1 MPSSPCTADFAVHER
16 TKRVAYETHGLA
28 LVFLSFQALGII
40 YSDIGTSPLYVLNGI
55 WPASG
60 PVPSKEDVIGGISA
74 IIWSLTLLPLVK
86 YAFIALRFGTTGG
99 EGGTFALYQGIYPR
113 EDPDI
118 DSGRTLTGDS
128 THWKAATIHSD
139 TLKRKLRW
147 GILIW
152 ATPSVVLTCLLFR
165 LTMADGTLT
174 PAVSVTSAVGGI
186 AVAKPSVSNDITPIS
201 IVILVVLFLVQR
213 FGTSKLSFMFSP
225 IALIWFLLL
234 AGTGL
239 YNITTYPGIFRAF
252 DPSRAVMLFVRT
264 RDYDLLAGI
273 LLCLTG
279 CEAMFANLG
288 HFNRA
293 AIQLSFVGFVYPS
306 LVLAYLGQG
315 ARLIVDGEA
324 ALSNI
329 FYQTIPGKANGPL
342 WWHVCLPL
350 RQVVSLKLG
359 FRIVFVFAILATIIA
374 SQALI
379 SATFSLF
386 QQVINL
392 KSFLPLKICH
402 TSDNIEGQIYIP
414 AVNWT
419 LMIIIVILIACF
431 SNSTNLTNAYGFAVA
446 TVMLSTT
453 GLLTVH
459 MLWVKHWPVIVAVGY
474 FLIWG
479 FFDGLFWGASV
490 KKVPH
495 GAWVPLMMGII
506 LASAML
512 FWTWAKGLEDE
523 FDGAN
528 RQNLKHFIYQQD
540 SIASLGPDTI
550 KLRGTLEA
558 AVSEDETE
566 ERNDPEYYYLEEEK
580 PSVDAP
586 RVKRILTRIPTCA
599 VFHKVT
605 PARGIPHT
613 FVGFIRQWPAL
624 PRVVVFLSVY
634 ILPIARVP
642 PSERYIVDKTR
653 AVEGFYSATYQVG
666 FRDHFGFR
674 LEEIVDRMCTI
685 LQQSDPTDC
694 EKKIDEIRRV
704 CCKATHIVP
713 HYTVISKRKSS
724 GRLAPVVNTIRAFF
738 IESIYGRLAAMFPET
753 KGWVLPPDE

>member
-1 MPSSPCTADFAVHER
+1 MPSSLCTAELAVPQR
-16 TKRVAYETHGLA
+16 KRRVAYETHGLA
-28 LVFLSFQALGII
+28 LVFLSFQSLGII

-74 IIWSLTLLPLVK
+74 IVWSLTLLPLVK
-86 YAFIALRFGTTGG
+86 YAFIALRFGTTEG

-118 DSGRTLTGDS
+118 DGGRTLTGDS
-128 THWKAATIHSD
+128 THWKATTIHSD

-152 ATPSVVLTCLLFR
+152 CLAGTA

-201 IVILVVLFLVQR
+201 IAILVVLFLVQR

-225 IALIWFLLL
+225 IASIWFLLL
-234 AGTGL
+234 AGTGI

-264 RDYDLLAGI
+264 KDYDMLAGI

-293 AIQLSFVGFVYPS
+293 SIQLSFIGFVYPS

-324 ALSNI
+324 ALSNV
-329 FYQTIPGKANGPL
+329 FYQTIPGNPNGPL
-342 WWHVCLPL
+342 WWHVYFPL
-350 RQVVSLKLG
+350 GSIVLLKPG
-359 FRIVFVFAILATIIA
+359 FRMVFVFAILATVIA

-392 KSFLPLKICH
+392 KSFLPLKICY

-431 SNSTNLTNAYGFAVA
+431 SNLTNLTNAYGFAVA

-459 MLWVKHWPVIVAVGY
+459 MLWVKHWPAIVAIGY

-490 KKVPH
+490 TKVPH

-506 LASAML
+506 LASVML

-523 FDGAN
+523 FDGVN
-528 RQNLKHFIYQQD
+528 RQNLKHFIYQQE
-540 SIASLGPDTI
+540 SSASLGPD
-550 KLRGTLEA
+550 A
-558 AVSEDETE
+558 DETE
-566 ERNDPEYYYLEEEK
+566 EGNDPEYYYLEDK

-586 RVKRILTRIPTCA
+586 QVRRTLTRIPTCA

-613 FVGFIRQWPAL
+613 FVGFVRQWPAL

-634 ILPIARVP
+634 TLPVARVP
-642 PSERYIVDKTR
+642 LSERYIVDKTR

-666 FRDHFGFR
+666 FRDDFDFR
-674 LEEIVDRMCTI
+674 LEEIVGRICAI
-685 LQQSDPTDC
+685 VQQSDPTGCD
-694 EKKIDEIRRV
+694 KKIDEIRRV
-704 CCKATHIVP
+704 CRTATHIVP
-713 HYTVISKRKSS
+713 HYTVISKRKSG

-738 IESIYGRLAAMFPET
+738 IESIYGRLVAMFPEI
-753 KGWVLPPDE
+753 KGWLLPPDE

>member
-1 MPSSPCTADFAVHER
+1 MPSPPCTAELAVPQR
-16 TKRVAYETHGLA
+16 KRRVAYETHGLA
-28 LVFLSFQALGII
+28 LVFLSFQTLGII

-60 PVPSKEDVIGGISA
+60 SVPSKEDVIGGISA
-74 IIWSLTLLPLVK
+74 IVWSLTLLPLVK
-86 YAFIALRFGTTGG
+86 YAFIALRFGTTEG
-99 EGGTFALYQGIYPR
+99 EGGTFALYQGIYPP
-113 EDPDI
+113 EDKDI
-118 DSGRTLTGDS
+118 DGGRILTGDS
-128 THWKAATIHSD
+128 SHWKATTIHSD

-152 ATPSVVLTCLLFR
+152 ATPSVVLICLLYR

-201 IVILVVLFLVQR
+201 IIILVVLFLVQR

-225 IALIWFLLL
+225 IAFIWFLLL
-234 AGTGL
+234 ASTGI

-264 RDYDLLAGI
+264 KDYDKLAGI
-273 LLCLTG
+273 LLCVTG
-279 CEAMFANLG
+279 CEAVFANLG

-293 AIQLSFVGFVYPS
+293 SIQLSFIGFVYPS

-315 ARLIVDGEA
+315 ARLIVDGDA

-329 FYQTIPGKANGPL
+329 FYQTIPGKHNGPL
-342 WWHVCLPL
+342 WWHVC
-350 RQVVSLKLG
+350 
-359 FRIVFVFAILATIIA
+359 FRIVFVFAILATVIA

-402 TSDNIEGQIYIP
+402 TSDNMEGQIYIP

-419 LMIIIVILIACF
+419 LMIITVILIASF
-431 SNSTNLTNAYGFAVA
+431 SNLTNLTNAYGFAVA

-453 GLLTVH
+453 GLLTLH
-459 MLWVKHWPVIVAVGY
+459 MLWVKHWPAVVAIGF

-479 FFDGLFWGASV
+479 FFDGLFWGASIR
-490 KKVPH
+490 KIPH
-495 GAWVPLMMGII
+495 GAWVPLMMGTI
-506 LASAML
+506 LASVML

-528 RQNLKHFIYQQD
+528 RQNLKHFIYQQVP
-540 SIASLGPDTI
+540 STSLGPDAI
-550 KLRGTLEA
+550 RLGDVPEA
-558 AVSEDETE
+558 AVSEDETVE
-566 ERNDPEYYYLEEEK
+566 ESDPEYYYLEEK
-580 PSVDAP
+580 HSVDAP
-586 RVKRILTRIPTCA
+586 QVKRILTRIPTCA

-624 PRVVVFLSVY
+624 PRIVVFLSVY
-634 ILPIARVP
+634 TLPIARVP
-642 PSERYIVDKTR
+642 QSERYIVDKTR
-653 AVEGFYSATYQVG
+653 AVEGFYSATYEVG
-666 FRDHFGFR
+666 FRDDFDFR
-674 LEEIVDRMCTI
+674 LEEVVDRICAI
-685 LQQSDPTDC
+685 VQQSDPTGC
-694 EKKIDEIRRV
+694 GKKIDEIRRV
-704 CCKATHIVP
+704 CRTATHIVP
-713 HYTVISKRKSS
+713 HYTVISKRKSG
-724 GRLAPVVNTIRAFF
+724 GRLAPVVNTIRTFF
-738 IESIYGRLAAMFPET
+738 IESIYGRLAAMFPQI
-753 KGWVLPPDE
+753 KGWLLPPDE